1 MFGLLKEQ
9 MLMDDRMAG
18 MSNVSEGFWMGKK
31 KIRTPG
37 RSGGCKY
44 YCDRQN
50 LSNVR
55 PCGLVSLVS
64 CALASSRSL
73 FLPLQV
79 LSPN

>member
-1 MFGLLKEQ
+1 MFELLKQE

-18 MSNVSEGFWMGKK
+18 MSNVSEGFWMGKN

-50 LSNVR
+50 LSN
-55 PCGLVSLVS
+55 GFMSTEGS
-64 CALASSRSL
+64 FSRAGHPHWDGRGSHYDIMH
-73 FLPLQV
+73 
-79 LSPN
+79 